1 MAERELSVAI
11 LAAGKGTRMR
21 SQLPKVLHKLG
32 SLSLIERLLRTVLTL
47 KPHRCL
53 VIVGYEQEQV
63 RQALREY
70 PVEFVEQAQ
79 QLGTGHAVQQLLPV
93 LGDFQGDLLVING
106 DVPLLRAETLQ
117 ALVERHRQ
125 MNPEVTLLSAQVA
138 DPYGYGRVFC
148 DAQQRVLEL
157 VEERDCTPAQRQ
169 NRRINSG
176 VYCFHWP
183 ALAQVLPHLNRNNAQ
198 QEYYLTDAVK
208 RVGKAIALDVADPQE
223 IVGINDRRQLAQ
235 AYQILQDRLKEA
247 WMEAG
252 VTFVDPDSSS
262 LEETVELAPDVV
274 IEPQTHLRGVCRIG
288 SGTRLGPGSWIESS
302 EIGSGCHILYSVVS
316 HSRIGNHVW
325 IGPYA
330 HVRPHSQI
338 GDHCRIGNFVETK
351 NTQIGS
357 HSNAAHLAY
366 LGDAKLGSQVNIG
379 AGTIIANYDGQ
390 QKHFTEIGD
399 RSKTGANSVLVAPLQ
414 VGSNVTI
421 AAGSTIPA
429 RYPLPDDC
437 LVIARSR
444 PVVKPGWRL
453 GIRSSRPQEPQPM
466 PPGSLKIYPLRL
478 FPGQDLKQEL
488 ERVARQQP
496 LQAGFV
502 LSAVGSLSQATLR
515 LADQTGDHLLS
526 ERLEILALSGSL
538 CPDGV
543 HLHLTV
549 ADARGQTWGG
559 HLRPGCLIYTTAEIV
574 LADSP
579 EYRFSR
585 QPDPATGYLELHIQP
600 VAGDPCWPSPPPQP
614 QQNQQTKPEA
624 DNSRPKSLQ

>member
-1 MAERELSVAI
+1 MGAESGGNMAERDLAVAI

-47 KPHRCL
+47 KPQRCL
-53 VIVGYEQEQV
+53 VIVGYGQEQV
-63 RQALREY
+63 RRALQEY

-93 LGDFQGDLLVING
+93 LGDFQGDLLVVNG
-106 DVPLLRAETLQ
+106 DVPLLRVETLQ
-117 ALVERHRQ
+117 ALLERHRQ
-125 MNPEVTLLSAQVA
+125 VQPDVTLLSAQVA

-148 DAQQRVLEL
+148 DAQQRILEL

-183 ALAQVLPHLNRNNAQ
+183 ALARVLPRLGRNNAQ
-198 QEYYLTDAVK
+198 QEYYLTEAVK
-208 RVGKAIALDVADPQE
+208 LLDTAIALDAEDARE

-252 VTFVDPDSSS
+252 VTFVDPDSVS

-288 SGTRLGPGSWIESS
+288 PRTRLGPGSWIESS
-302 EIGSGCHILYSVVS
+302 TIGSDCHILYSVVS
-316 HSRIGNHVW
+316 HSQIGNHVW
-325 IGPYA
+325 VGPYA
-330 HVRPHSQI
+330 HIRPNSCI
-338 GDHCRIGNFVETK
+338 GDGCRIGNFVEVK

-357 HSNAAHLAY
+357 HTNAAHLAY

-379 AGTIIANYDGQ
+379 AGTVIANYDGQ
-390 QKHFTEIGD
+390 QKHLTEIGD
-399 RSKTGANSVLVAPLQ
+399 RSKTGANSVLVAPLK
-414 VGSNVTI
+414 VGSDVTI

-429 RYPLPDDC
+429 RYPVPDDC
-437 LVIARSR
+437 LVIARAY
-444 PVVKPGWRL
+444 PVVKPGWRP
-453 GIRSSRPQEPQPM
+453 GSAAAGRPQPLPT
-466 PPGSLKIYPLRL
+466 GSLRVYPLRL
-478 FPGQDLKQEL
+478 LPGQDLKQEL
-488 ERVARQQP
+488 ERFARQQP

-515 LADQTGDHLLS
+515 LADQTEDYLLS

-543 HLHLTV
+543 HLHLAV
-549 ADARGQTWGG
+549 ADAQGRTWGG

-574 LADSP
+574 LADSL

-585 QPDPATGYLELHIQP
+585 QPDPATGYLELHIEK
-600 VAGDPCWPSPPPQP
+600 VAEATPPSPQRADGTGVGIPSCPP
-614 QQNQQTKPEA
+614 
-624 DNSRPKSLQ
+624 

>member
-1 MAERELSVAI
+1 MTERELAVAI

-32 SLSLIERLLRTVLTL
+32 SLSLIERLLRTVMALR
-47 KPHRCL
+47 PQRCL
-53 VIVGYEQEQV
+53 VIVGYQQEQV
-63 RQALREY
+63 RQTLREY

-93 LGDFQGDLLVING
+93 LENFQGDLLVVNG

-125 MNPEVTLLSAQVA
+125 VQADVTLLSAQVA

-148 DAQQRVLEL
+148 DAQQRILEL

-183 ALAQVLPHLNRNNAQ
+183 ALAKVLPRLGRNNAQ

-208 RVGKAIALDVADPQE
+208 LLDTAIALDAEDPRE
-223 IVGINDRRQLAQ
+223 VVGINDRRQLAQ

-252 VTFVDPDSSS
+252 VTFVDPDSVS

-274 IEPQTHLRGVCRIG
+274 IEAQTHLRGVCRIG
-288 SGTRLGPGSWIESS
+288 PRTRLGPGSWIESS
-302 EIGSGCHILYSVVS
+302 EIGSDCHILYSVVS
-316 HSRIGNHVW
+316 HSQIGNHVW

-330 HVRPHSQI
+330 HVRPNSRI
-338 GDHCRIGNFVETK
+338 GDHCRIGNFVEIK

-357 HSNAAHLAY
+357 RTNAAHLAY

-390 QKHFTEIGD
+390 QKHLTEIGD
-399 RSKTGANSVLVAPLQ
+399 RSKTGANSVLVAPLK
-414 VGSNVTI
+414 VGSDVTI

-429 RYPLPDDC
+429 RYPVPDDC
-437 LVIARSR
+437 LVIARVY
-444 PVVKPGWRL
+444 PVVKPGWRP
-453 GIRSSRPQEPQPM
+453 GIPAAGRPLPT
-466 PPGSLKIYPLRL
+466 GSLKIYPLRL
-478 FPGQDLKQEL
+478 LPGQDLKQEL
-488 ERVARQQP
+488 ERFARQQP

-515 LADQTGDHLLS
+515 LADQTGDHLLA

-549 ADARGQTWGG
+549 ADAQGRTWGG

-574 LADSP
+574 LADSL

-585 QPDPATGYLELHIQP
+585 QPDPATGYLELHIEKASNP
-600 VAGDPCWPSPPPQP
+600 ALAAEG
-614 QQNQQTKPEA
+614 
-624 DNSRPKSLQ
+624 R